1 MSKDPQGIYTTLEN
15 EYGKSELKAK
25 LRLPGT
31 SAIPMTRTW
40 LTDVS
45 YSIRKWAN
53 KWFNT
58 TLT

>member
-31 SAIPMTRTW
+31 SAIPMTRT
-40 LTDVS
+40 
-45 YSIRKWAN
+45 
-53 KWFNT
+53 
-58 TLT
+58 